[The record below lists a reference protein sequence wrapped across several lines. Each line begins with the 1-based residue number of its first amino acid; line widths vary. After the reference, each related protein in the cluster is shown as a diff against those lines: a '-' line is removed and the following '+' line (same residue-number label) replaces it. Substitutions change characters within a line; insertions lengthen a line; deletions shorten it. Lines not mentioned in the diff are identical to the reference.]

1 MYAKCAHVDKAF
13 HIFNIMSAKNLQ
25 SWTIMISAL
34 ADNGHGEEAVCLFSR
49 MEKSGLRPDSLS
61 FSACGHLGLVNKGH
75 DPFRRMASVYDIR
88 PSMEHY
94 GCMVDLL
101 GRAGKIEEAYQ
112 VIVHMPMELNSVI
125 LRSFISACK
134 QHERIVPHIN
144 ENLKELLPRIEP
156 DIAANYV
163 LAANRSSNQGNW
175 DDADGLQTYVKEKD
189 IKKVLVA
196 VGWSG

>member
-101 GRAGKIEEAYQ
+101 GRA
-112 VIVHMPMELNSVI
+112 VHIVFTDTMRRFRALAQPQKTSQIGYI
-125 LRSFISACK
+125 LQESR
-134 QHERIVPHIN
+134 Q
-144 ENLKELLPRIEP
+144 
-156 DIAANYV
+156 
-163 LAANRSSNQGNW
+163 
-175 DDADGLQTYVKEKD
+175 
-189 IKKVLVA
+189 
-196 VGWSG
+196 